1 MACVLFT
8 IYTGATSTDL
18 CDGKGIAITVYIDA
32 TAPFP
37 DFTTVSVNTDPTC
50 STPVSGSFL
59 FYYQNYV
66 YNYSGV
72 YIVSSAPCPTTTPT
86 PTPTVTP
93 TNTKTPTV
101 TPTNTL
107 TQTVTPTNTLTQ
119 TVTPTVTPTNTKTP
133 TVTPT
138 NTLTQTVTPTVTPTN
153 TKTPTVTPTNTKTP
167 TVTPTFTPT
176 PSSTPT
182 SDYCVHNTITYDGD
196 YVFGGTYDG
205 YNYYNNTTL
214 LVGFI
219 FYSIPENR
227 WCLAGN
233 LGDSCV
239 EFGAYGNTSSTPD
252 LDDTVMYIGICVTTT
267 TTTNPCANF
276 DFDAIFDCF
285 IQPTPSITPTN
296 TTTPTIT
303 PTPSV
308 TSPCGGRSLSASI
321 SSISPTPTATPTVTP
336 SSTPVITRPCVFSGE
351 VVFNSI
357 NQIIEC
363 ANSKKFKD
371 CFTGINYFT
380 SGLVLVSGTTSPK
393 EGYVYNATI
402 NGLSYCVVFEGLFE
416 NISGVDNISLTNEVG
431 PSNLGSCL
439 ECTPS
444 LPEPILECVIASS
457 KCGTSY
463 ATPGP
468 YINGKLSYTW
478 SFTLPISPQYFYNI
492 YWDNI
497 NDRWNATETT
507 TNVLGAYLEIDSELP
522 IGTILE
528 WVVGLTTN
536 PSVGCFGDNFNTTLL
551 NVPCPTLTPTPT
563 LTPSATPCV
572 QKKYR
577 VTNVSPSVITVQY
590 TTCVGGSPITIS
602 LAGFAT
608 SVVCSSTVPVP
619 NNPQNTFVIP
629 LGFVC

>member
-1 MACVLFT
+1 MACVLFS
-8 IYTGATSTDL
+8 IYTGTTSAGL
-18 CDGKGIAITVYIDA
+18 CEGNGKEMQVYISGA

-37 DFTTVSVNTDPTC
+37 DFTTVNTDPSC
-50 STPVSGSFL
+50 STPASGSFF

-66 YNYSGV
+66 YDYSGV
-72 YIVSSAPCPTTTPT
+72 YIVSSTLCPTPT
-86 PTPTVTP
+86 PTPTPTQTP

-107 TQTVTPTNTLTQ
+107 TPTVTPTNTLTPTVTPTVTPTNTLTP

-133 TVTPT
+133 TP
-138 NTLTQTVTPTVTPTN
+138 
-153 TKTPTVTPTNTKTP
+153 
-167 TVTPTFTPT
+167 TPTFTPT

-182 SDYCVHNTITYDGD
+182 SNYCIHNTITYDGD
-196 YVFGGTYDG
+196 YVFGGTYAG
-205 YNYYNNTTL
+205 YNSYNNTTL

-233 LGDSCV
+233 LGDPCV
-239 EFGAYGNTSSTPD
+239 EFGTYGNTSSTPD

-296 TTTPTIT
+296 TPTPTIT

-308 TSPCGGRSLSASI
+308 TPPCGGRSISASI

-336 SSTPVITRPCVFSGE
+336 SSTPVVTRPCVFSGE

-431 PSNLGSCL
+431 PANLGSCL

-522 IGTILE
+522 IGTTLE
-528 WVVGLTTN
+528 WVIGLTTN
-536 PSVGCFGDNFNTTLL
+536 PSVGCFDDTFNTTLL

-602 LAGFAT
+602 LAGYAT

>member
-8 IYTGATSTDL
+8 IYTGATSTEL
-18 CDGKGIAITVYIDA
+18 CEGKGIAITVYIDA

-37 DFTTVSVNTDPTC
+37 DFTTVNINTDPTC

-59 FYYQNYV
+59 FYYQDYV

-86 PTPTVTP
+86 PTPTQTP
-93 TNTKTPTV
+93 TNTLTPTVTPTV

-107 TQTVTPTNTLTQ
+107 TPTVTPTNTS
-119 TVTPTVTPTNTKTP
+119 TPTNTPTNTKTP
-133 TVTPT
+133 TT
-138 NTLTQTVTPTVTPTN
+138 
-153 TKTPTVTPTNTKTP
+153 
-167 TVTPTFTPT
+167 TPTFTPT

-182 SDYCVHNTITYDGD
+182 SNYCIHNTITYDGD
-196 YVFGGTYDG
+196 YVFGGTYAG

-227 WCLAGN
+227 WCLSGN
-233 LGDSCV
+233 LGDPCV
-239 EFGAYGNTSSTPD
+239 EFGTYGNTSSTPD

-296 TTTPTIT
+296 TPTPTIT

-308 TSPCGGRSLSASI
+308 TPPCGGRSISASI

-363 ANSKKFKD
+363 SNSKKFKD

-444 LPEPILECVIASS
+444 LPEPILECVIVSS

-478 SFTLPISPQYFYNI
+478 SFAEPISPQYFYNI

-522 IGTILE
+522 IGTTLE
-528 WVVGLTTN
+528 WVIGLTTN
-536 PSVGCFGDNFNTTLL
+536 PSVGCFDDTFNTTLL

-572 QKKYR
+572 QYQYQ
-577 VTNVSPSVITVQY
+577 VTNISRSKISVQY
-590 TTCVGGSPITIS
+590 TTCVGGSPKTIS
-602 LAGFAT
+602 YLLPGNSGT
-608 SVVCSSTVPVP
+608 LICSSTVPVS
-619 NNPQNTFVIP
+619 NNPQNTQIINS
-629 LGFVC
+629 GFVC

>member
-1 MACVLFT
+1 MACVLFS
-8 IYTGATSTDL
+8 IYTGTTSAGL
-18 CDGKGIAITVYIDA
+18 CEGNGKEMQVYISGA

-37 DFTTVSVNTDPTC
+37 DFTTVNTDPSC
-50 STPVSGSFL
+50 STPASGSFF

-66 YNYSGV
+66 YDYSGV
-72 YIVSSAPCPTTTPT
+72 YIVSSTLCPTPT
-86 PTPTVTP
+86 PTP
-93 TNTKTPTV
+93 TPTV

-119 TVTPTVTPTNTKTP
+119 
-133 TVTPT
+133 
-138 NTLTQTVTPTVTPTN
+138 
-153 TKTPTVTPTNTKTP
+153 

-196 YVFGGTYDG
+196 YVFGGAYDG

-233 LGDSCV
+233 LGDTCV
-239 EFGAYGNTSSTPD
+239 EFGTYGNTSSTPD

-308 TSPCGGRSLSASI
+308 TPPCGGRSISASI

-371 CFTGINYFT
+371 CFNSTLKKLNKRESFFLNKAIDDILLHVE
-380 SGLVLVSGTTSPK
+380 SSIK
-393 EGYVYNATI
+393 DE
-402 NGLSYCVVFEGLFE
+402 
-416 NISGVDNISLTNEVG
+416 IS
-431 PSNLGSCL
+431 
-439 ECTPS
+439 
-444 LPEPILECVIASS
+444 
-457 KCGTSY
+457 
-463 ATPGP
+463 
-468 YINGKLSYTW
+468 
-478 SFTLPISPQYFYNI
+478 
-492 YWDNI
+492 
-497 NDRWNATETT
+497 
-507 TNVLGAYLEIDSELP
+507 
-522 IGTILE
+522 
-528 WVVGLTTN
+528 N
-536 PSVGCFGDNFNTTLL
+536 PSVFQYSNGFILIYNSFLL
-551 NVPCPTLTPTPT
+551 
-563 LTPSATPCV
+563 
-572 QKKYR
+572 
-577 VTNVSPSVITVQY
+577 
-590 TTCVGGSPITIS
+590 IS
-602 LAGFAT
+602 FFLNLFVL
-608 SVVCSSTVPVP
+608 SNRCSYFVL
-619 NNPQNTFVIP
+619 VIP
-629 LGFVC
+629 M